1 MRLLTPILLFTLLLS
16 ACNNSK
22 KDFDATGTFEST
34 EITISSEVAGKIIN
48 LDIEEGDSVKALSLV
63 GTIDSTQ
70 LYLSKLQ
77 LKKNA
82 SSIRSNRPAIAT
94 QIATIRNQIAKQV
107 TERKRIE
114 NLLDA
119 KAATQKQLDD
129 INSSITILESQLSAQ
144 LSTLNNSVSSIDA
157 QSSAVD
163 IQVAQIDDKIN
174 KCNIISPVSGTI
186 LNKYVE
192 TGELASPGQPIFKV
206 ADMTNIFLRA
216 YVTSDQLSKIKLQQS
231 VKVFADFGGNNLK
244 EYNGH
249 ITWISDKSEFTPKSI
264 QTRDERANLVY
275 AIKIAVKN
283 DGIIKLGM
291 YGEVQF

>member
-231 VKVFADFGGNNLK
+231 VKVFADFGGDNLK

>member
-186 LNKYVE
+186 LNKYIE

>member
-206 ADMTNIFLRA
+206 ASMTNIFLRA